1 MTTDMSTSTDMG
13 MDVDVDPATDE
24 YGSVAP
30 ETHVGDIGSQP
41 LLTSEVE
48 GELLQRWTD
57 VQAMFVDDPGQ
68 SVRAADAL
76 VRDINAAFQDA
87 ARERI
92 EQLAGA
98 WQENSGDTEALRLAL
113 QEYRSYLKVV
123 LPR

>member
-1 MTTDMSTSTDMG
+1 MTTYTSTSADMG

-24 YGSVAP
+24 YSSVAP
-30 ETHVGDIGSQP
+30 EIHVGDIGSQP
-41 LLTSEVE
+41 LLTTEVE

-92 EQLAGA
+92 EQLAGG
-98 WQENSGDTEALRLAL
+98 WQENGGDTEALRLAL